1 MRVPNVNNLA
11 QILKQ
16 RRIMIPLT
24 LLELAR
30 TTNVSS
36 SHLGRIERGERF
48 PSAQFLRRLAKPL
61 GFGETELLILGGYL
75 SPEPSVVT
83 EDASRERL
91 DPEVA
96 KILSQEPVEIQWAVI
111 TILSVMKNMA
121 RMLRRHFNTE
131 DKLS

>member
-1 MRVPNVNNLA
+1 MRVPNRNDLA

-16 RRIMIPLT
+16 RRIMMPLT
-24 LLELAR
+24 LGELAH
-30 TTNVSS
+30 TVNVSA

-61 GFGETELLILGGYL
+61 GFEETELLILGGYL
-75 SPEPSVVT
+75 SPKPSVVT

-96 KILSQEPVEIQWAVI
+96 KVLSQEPVEIQWAVV